1 MAEQLTEGKKAL
13 EGEKTGAVDTL
24 GAKPAEVAKVAE
36 TPKAAEAPKP
46 TEVSKTPDELYE
58 ELIASVHR
66 YHPSADI
73 SLIEKAYHV
82 ASKAHEG
89 QVRKSG
95 EPYIIHPL
103 SVAIILAS
111 LELDKETIA
120 AGILHDVL
128 EDTVMTDEEM
138 KQEFG
143 EEVFLLVDGVTKLQH
158 LHLTDNTADPKDKSA
173 ERLEMQAENLRKMF
187 LAMAKDIRVIMIKL
201 ADRLHNMRTLKYQSK
216 EAQLRIARETQ
227 EIYCPIAQR
236 LGISKIKIELDD
248 LSLKYLE
255 PEAYK
260 ELGRQIAQRKS
271 VREEYIQSLVEDVR
285 KHIESAGIK
294 AQIDGRA
301 KHFFSIYR
309 KMVNQ
314 NKTLDQIYDLF
325 AIRII
330 VDSVKD
336 CYAALGVIHEM
347 YKPIPGRFKD
357 YIAMP
362 KPNMYQSL
370 HTTLI
375 GPTGQPFEIQIR
387 TFEMHRTAEYG
398 IAAHWKYKE
407 ASNNGGTPA
416 PMTVTEEEKLSWL
429 RQILEWQRDMSD
441 NQEFMSLLKSDLDL
455 YTDTVFC
462 FTPTGDVKNLPNG
475 STPIDFAYS
484 IHSAV
489 GNKMIGAKVN
499 GKLVPIDYKIQNG
512 DRIEVV
518 TSQNSKGP
526 SRDWLNIVKS
536 TQAKNKINQW
546 FRSELKEENITRGK
560 DLLIA
565 CCKAKGI
572 NFPDINKPEYQSKIL
587 RKYGFHDW
595 NSCLATVGHG
605 GLKEGQI
612 INRMYEEYK
621 KDHLAHITDEEVLQS
636 IAESKDKTPQ
646 KHSKSGIIVK
656 GLYDVAVHFSKC
668 CSPVP
673 GDEIVGFVTRGRG
686 VSIHRTDCINMIN
699 LSEMERERLIDAE
712 WQHDDED
719 EGNGLYLAEIKIF
732 GNDRTG
738 LLVDITKV
746 FTEREINI
754 NGIHSKTSKQGV
766 ATIDVSFSTKGRAEL
781 SSVIDRLRQIE
792 SVIDIER
799 TTG

>member
-1 MAEQLTEGKKAL
+1 MCIR
-13 EGEKTGAVDTL
+13 DR
-24 GAKPAEVAKVAE
+24 
-36 TPKAAEAPKP
+36 
-46 TEVSKTPDELYE
+46 
-58 ELIASVHR
+58 VH
-66 YHPSADI
+66 
-73 SLIEKAYHV
+73 
-82 ASKAHEG
+82 
-89 QVRKSG
+89 
-95 EPYIIHPL
+95 
-103 SVAIILAS
+103 
-111 LELDKETIA
+111 
-120 AGILHDVL
+120 
-128 EDTVMTDEEM
+128 
-138 KQEFG
+138 
-143 EEVFLLVDGVTKLQH
+143 
-158 LHLTDNTADPKDKSA
+158 
-173 ERLEMQAENLRKMF
+173 
-187 LAMAKDIRVIMIKL
+187 
-201 ADRLHNMRTLKYQSK
+201 
-216 EAQLRIARETQ
+216 
-227 EIYCPIAQR
+227 
-236 LGISKIKIELDD
+236 
-248 LSLKYLE
+248 
-255 PEAYK
+255 
-260 ELGRQIAQRKS
+260 QIAQRKS
-271 VREEYIQSLVEDVR
+271 VRDDYVQSLVEEVK
-285 KHIESAGIK
+285 KHIHEAGIP

-301 KHFFSIYR
+301 KHFFSIYK
-309 KMVNQ
+309 KMKNQ
-314 NKTLDQIYDLF
+314 DKTLDQIYDLF

-387 TFEMHRTAEYG
+387 TYEMHRTAEYG

-407 ASNNGGTPA
+407 ASNNGGAAA

-441 NQEFMSLLKSDLDL
+441 NKEFMSLLKSDLDL
-455 YTDTVFC
+455 FSDTVFC

-499 GKLVPIDYKIQNG
+499 GKLVPIDYVIQNG
-512 DRIEVV
+512 DRIEVL

-546 FRSELKEENITRGK
+546 FRSELKEENIVRGK
-560 DLLIA
+560 ELLA
-565 CCKAKGI
+565 SCCKSKGI
-572 NFPDINKPEYQSKIL
+572 NLSDINRPEYQDKIM

-612 INRMYEEYK
+612 VNRMYEEYK
-621 KDHLAHITDEEVLQS
+621 KDHLARITDEEVLETIS
-636 IAESKDKTPQ
+636 ENKEKVPE
-646 KHSKSGIIVK
+646 KKSKSGIIVK

-686 VSIHRTDCINMIN
+686 VSIHRTDCINIIN
-699 LSEMERERLIDAE
+699 LSDMERERLIDAE
-712 WQHDDED
+712 WQHDE
-719 EGNGLYLAEIKIF
+719 ESGNSGLYLAEIKVF
-732 GNDRTG
+732 CNNRTG
-738 LLVDITKV
+738 LLVDITRA
-746 FTEREINI
+746 FTERAIDINA
-754 NGIHSKTSKQGV
+754 IHSKTSKQGI
-766 ATIDVSFSTKGRAEL
+766 ATIDISFNTKGKAEL
-781 SSVIDRLRQIE
+781 TSVIDKLRQID
-792 SVIDIER
+792 SIIDIER